1 MSGVVEYFS
10 SLNGKEDLP
19 VSCKKSIYWSD
30 LKTPYDLVL
39 AGREFWEIS
48 YW

>member
-19 VSCKKSIYWSD
+19 FSCKKSIFGRF

-39 AGREFWEIS
+39 ADREFREIS